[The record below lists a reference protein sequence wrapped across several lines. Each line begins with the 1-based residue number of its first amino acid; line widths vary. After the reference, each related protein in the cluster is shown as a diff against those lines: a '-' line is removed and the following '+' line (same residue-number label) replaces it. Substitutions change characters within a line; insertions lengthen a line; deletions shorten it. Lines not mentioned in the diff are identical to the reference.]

1 MADECGGPS
10 TTSGCIYNSLALR
23 IVRRGGRLRKALVGR
38 ERKGEKG
45 DGAELREGAI
55 VGSCIQYSMHR
66 RAACV
71 VAGARRPVR
80 SNSRPS
86 SANVARDTVRDVAP
100 GIIHWDKSI
109 KRVR

>member
-1 MADECGGPS
+1 MADESSGGPS
-10 TTSGCIYNSLALR
+10 TTSGCIYDSLALR

-71 VAGARRPVR
+71 VAAAQRPVR
-80 SNSRPS
+80 SNLRPS
-86 SANVARDTVRDVAP
+86 FTNVVQDIGT
-100 GIIHWDKSI
+100 
-109 KRVR
+109 

>member
-1 MADECGGPS
+1 MADECGDPS

-23 IVRRGGRLRKALVGR
+23 VVRRGGRLRKALVGR

-66 RAACV
+66 RAVCV
-71 VAGARRPVR
+71 VTGAPRPVK
-80 SNSRPS
+80 SNSRS
-86 SANVARDTVRDVAP
+86 SSSSVIQD
-100 GIIHWDKSI
+100 IIGT
-109 KRVR
+109 